1 MIFADSSLTLRQCGA
16 LCRVSSD
23 EIFDS
28 GISVGLECLDRELF
42 DFDRAAFEEA
52 VHQLNPRAPIFPIA
66 ATKGDG
72 VEAWAEW
79 LAERIRAIQ

>member
-42 DFDRAAFEEA
+42 DFDRAAAVRNRSEA
-52 VHQLNPRAPIFPIA
+52 RENSDRLEPLRKNTRRLFV
-66 ATKGDG
+66 
-72 VEAWAEW
+72 
-79 LAERIRAIQ
+79 

>member
-1 MIFADSSLTLRQCGA
+1 MVLNKVDTMPVFN
-16 LCRVSSD
+16 
-23 EIFDS
+23 F
-28 GISVGLECLDRELF
+28 DRE
-42 DFDRAAFEEA
+42 AFESA
-52 VHQLNPRAPIFPIA
+52 VHQLNPAAPIFPIA